1 MMPAVPSP
9 AAPVLGN
16 ISVDMASF
24 ASPISAGPG
33 VGMQSISHAFSLP
46 GLSPAS
52 DTATATTESSSSVL
66 RSPDTD
72 GRNGAP
78 HSLSTAV
85 SERACQKCRASKRRC
100 DKALPYCTRC
110 TRLGASC
117 VYLADTVT
125 GPSTTTNQAPLAAL
139 QSQALS
145 KSEFLCAPDPLAELT
160 APLIL
165 SLVFADA
172 APGEQQL
179 DWTDGVR
186 AYYNCVHKWYSVVH
200 RGLFDCRIDSLCTSA
215 DSPPAPPSY
224 SPSGFSGGCSFT
236 LQKGSA
242 DWSFVST
249 KMSRELAL
257 LILAMYL
264 SARTCSTRAGR
275 NRTMFDSLYR
285 IVRRSFALG
294 ISETTTPRI
303 EFVQIGAL
311 LALYEY
317 GHSNSPLAYRTLS
330 ETVAAARVLGI
341 QPGCTSDRDLVNAN
355 GISSMEQEQNSAVW
369 WSSFILDQLIH
380 RDEASTHLPFILE
393 SPEPITLLPEPG
405 QNSTGRLQSRPRYQP
420 RGPSNRRLPVSMG
433 VNVNLMESFQI
444 SAKVA
449 SLLHRALRHN
459 YETRMRVPGTLPPVE
474 TFAPLDQEIRN
485 MTATL
490 LKDATDWRYALD
502 CFAMC
507 CSALFTLYLPFLPIL
522 EAQTATQISNNNE
535 LRTALAALRFAAQLS
550 SDITCK
556 MNSEITD
563 PEQELS
569 CRELAV
575 LAAPTCFLVVKVYT
589 GLRIICPEEYQKCQD
604 AILDKYKS
612 LKFFRC
618 RWGIAGTFTVIVLVV
633 VDQPFFSPGGMH
645 NRTNWLTHGF
655 VRLGF
660 LDKLMSQLNDAYGID
675 WYRCPEVKPVAYQ
688 SQNMKDYNL
697 LPPPPPHTNGITMN
711 SEGNA
716 MDLS

>member
-1 MMPAVPSP
+1 
-9 AAPVLGN
+9 
-16 ISVDMASF
+16 
-24 ASPISAGPG
+24 
-33 VGMQSISHAFSLP
+33 MQSISHAFTLT

-52 DTATATTESSSSVL
+52 DTATNESSPSTF
-66 RSPDTD
+66 RSPPSDRD
-72 GRNGAP
+72 SRNGNGNGAP
-78 HSLSTAV
+78 RPFAPGF

-100 DKALPYCTRC
+100 DKSSHLLTNKDRPCPIARGVQGAC
-110 TRLGASC
+110 RLSATC
-117 VYLADTVT
+117 VYLADTIP
-125 GPSTTTNQAPLAAL
+125 GPTAATNQAPLASL

-160 APLIL
+160 SPVIL
-165 SLVFADA
+165 SFVSADA
-172 APGEQQL
+172 APEEQL

-186 AYYNCVHKWYSVVH
+186 AYYDCVHKWYSVVH
-200 RGLFDCRIDSLCTSA
+200 RGLFDSRIDNLCASA
-215 DSPPAPPSY
+215 DSPAGPSSCS
-224 SPSGFSGGCSFT
+224 SPSFSGGSSFT
-236 LQKGSA
+236 LRQGSA
-242 DWSFVST
+242 DWSIVSA

-264 SARTCSTRAGR
+264 SARTCSTQSGR
-275 NRTMFDSLYR
+275 NRAMFDNLYR
-285 IVRRSFALG
+285 VVRRAFSLG
-294 ISETTTPRI
+294 LCDSTAPKI

-317 GHSNSPLAYRTLS
+317 GHSNSALAYRTLS

-341 QPGCTSDRDLVNAN
+341 RPGCTRDRDHMSIN
-355 GISSMEQEQNSAVW
+355 GMSTMEQEQNSALW
-369 WSSFILDQLIH
+369 WSSFIIDQLIH
-380 RDEASTHLPFILE
+380 RDDASTHLPFILE

-405 QNSTGRLQSRPRYQP
+405 QCSPGRYHP
-420 RGPSNRRLPVSMG
+420 GPSSERRGASNRKLPVSAS
-433 VNVNLMESFQI
+433 VNVASMESFQI

-459 YETRMRVPGTLPPVE
+459 YETRMRMPGTLPPVE

-485 MTATL
+485 VTATL

-522 EAQTATQISNNNE
+522 ESQTAAQINANNE

-556 MNSEITD
+556 MNNEVSAPD
-563 PEQELS
+563 KELS

-589 GLRIICPEEYQKCQD
+589 GLRNICPEEYQKCQD

-612 LKFFRC
+612 LNIFKC
-618 RWGIAGTFTVIVLVV
+618 RWGIAGTSIIVTV
-633 VDQPFFSPGGMH
+633 
-645 NRTNWLTHGF
+645 
-655 VRLGF
+655 
-660 LDKLMSQLNDAYGID
+660 
-675 WYRCPEVKPVAYQ
+675 
-688 SQNMKDYNL
+688 L
-697 LPPPPPHTNGITMN
+697 LPHQSLLFLVCHGASLLTT
-711 SEGNA
+711 
-716 MDLS
+716 

>member
-1 MMPAVPSP
+1 
-9 AAPVLGN
+9 
-16 ISVDMASF
+16 
-24 ASPISAGPG
+24 
-33 VGMQSISHAFSLP
+33 MQSISHALTLT

-52 DTATATTESSSSVL
+52 DTATTESSSSVL
-66 RSPDTD
+66 RSPD

-78 HSLSTAV
+78 HSYAPGV

-100 DKALPYCTRC
+100 DKALPYCTR
-110 TRLGASC
+110 LGATC
-117 VYLADTVT
+117 VYLADTIT
-125 GPSTTTNQAPLAAL
+125 GPSTATNQAPLASL
-139 QSQALS
+139 QSQSLPR
-145 KSEFLCAPDPLAELT
+145 SEFLCAPDPLAELT

-165 SLVFADA
+165 SFVSADA
-172 APGEQQL
+172 APEEQL

-186 AYYNCVHKWYSVVH
+186 AYYDCVHKWYSVVH
-200 RGLFDCRIDSLCTSA
+200 RGLFDYRIESLCASA
-215 DSPPAPPSY
+215 DSPAAPPSCA
-224 SPSGFSGGCSFT
+224 SSGFTGGSSFT

-242 DWSFVST
+242 DWSFVSAR
-249 KMSRELAL
+249 MSRELAL

-264 SARTCSTRAGR
+264 SARTCSTQAGR
-275 NRTMFDSLYR
+275 NRAMFDNLYR

-294 ISETTTPRI
+294 ICESTSPKI

-317 GHSNSPLAYRTLS
+317 GHSNSALAYRTLS
-330 ETVAAARVLGI
+330 ETVAGARVLGI
-341 QPGCTSDRDLVNAN
+341 RPGCTSDRDTVSMD
-355 GISSMEQEQNSAVW
+355 GISAMEHEQNGAIW
-369 WSSFILDQLIH
+369 WSSFIVDQLIH

-405 QNSTGRLQSRPRYQP
+405 QNSTGRFHPEPRYES
-420 RGPSNRRLPVSMG
+420 RGPSNRRLPVSTS
-433 VNVNLMESFQI
+433 VSVPLMESFQI

-459 YETRMRVPGTLPPVE
+459 YETRMRAPGMLPHVE
-474 TFAPLDQEIRN
+474 TFEPLDQEIRH

-522 EAQTATQISNNNE
+522 ESQTAAQINSDKG
-535 LRTALAALRFAAQLS
+535 LTTALAALRFAAQLS

-556 MNSEITD
+556 MNSEITNSD
-563 PEQELS
+563 QELS

-589 GLRIICPEEYQKCQD
+589 GLRNICPEEYQKCQD

-612 LKFFRC
+612 LTLFRC
-618 RWGIAGTFTVIVLVV
+618 RWGIA
-633 VDQPFFSPGGMH
+633 
-645 NRTNWLTHGF
+645 
-655 VRLGF
+655 
-660 LDKLMSQLNDAYGID
+660 DKLMSQLNDAYGD
-675 WYRCPEVKPVAYQ
+675 NWYRFPETKPGALQ
-688 SQNMKDYNL
+688 SQGMKNHDL
-697 LPPPPPHTNGITMN
+697 LPAPPLHTNGAMLS